1 MPARVLSKFRW
12 PPRGLG
18 LGTPLNSALATQ
30 DLRHFFVRSL
40 WLYLLAGVATA
51 STMMGLDLLLFS
63 GVSQE
68 HVRALGAQPVLVRC
82 LIVVYSAVTE
92 ELTFRLIVA
101 TLVAW
106 IALLALSRLG
116 PSSQSP
122 AIWLSILVSA
132 LLFGLAHV
140 GNLPNVPHPYLRAI
154 TLNGVAGIVLGWLY
168 WKRGLEAAI
177 AAHLAADV
185 FIYFGVASIL

>member
-1 MPARVLSKFRW
+1 MLARITSKVRW
-12 PPRGLG
+12 PPRRLG
-18 LGTPLNSALATQ
+18 LGTPLNSALAAAGT
-30 DLRHFFVRSL
+30 RHAFWRSL

-51 STMMGLDLLLFS
+51 ITMMGLDLLLFS

-82 LIVVYSAVTE
+82 FVVLYSSIVE
-92 ELTFRLIVA
+92 ELEFRLIFA

-116 PSSQSP
+116 RPSPSL
-122 AIWLSILVSA
+122 AIWLSILASA
-132 LLFGLAHV
+132 LYFGLAHV
-140 GNLPNVPHPYLRAI
+140 GNLPNVPHPYLRAF
-154 TLNGVAGIVLGWLY
+154 TLDGVAGIVLGWLY
-168 WKRGLEAAI
+168 WRRGLEAAI

-185 FIYFGVASIL
+185 FIYFGLASLL

>member
-1 MPARVLSKFRW
+1 MPARITSKVRW

-18 LGTPLNSALATQ
+18 LGTPLNSALASAVT
-30 DLRHFFVRSL
+30 RHAFWRSL

-51 STMMGLDLLLFS
+51 IVMMGLDLLLFS
-63 GVSQE
+63 GVSGE
-68 HVRALGAQPVLVRC
+68 RVRAVAAVPVLVRC
-82 LIVVYSAVTE
+82 WGLTYSVLAE
-92 ELTFRLIVA
+92 EAIYRLALATF
-101 TLVAW
+101 VAW

-116 PSSQSP
+116 RPSPSI

-140 GNLPNVPHPYLRAI
+140 GNVPNAPHPYLRAV
-154 TLNGVAGIVLGWLY
+154 TLDGVAGIVLAWLY
-168 WKRGLEAAI
+168 WRRGLEAAV

-185 FIYFGVASIL
+185 FIYFGLASML

>member
-1 MPARVLSKFRW
+1 MSARLTSKLRW

-18 LGTPLNSALATQ
+18 LGTPLNSALASAVT
-30 DLRHFFVRSL
+30 RHAFWGSL
-40 WLYLLAGVATA
+40 WLYLLAGIATA
-51 STMMGLDLLLFS
+51 IAMMGLDLLLFS

-82 LIVVYSAVTE
+82 LVVLYSAITE
-92 ELTFRLIVA
+92 ELEFRLVLA

-106 IALLALSRLG
+106 IALLALSGLDR
-116 PSSQSP
+116 PSPSV

-140 GNLPNVPHPYLRAI
+140 GNLPNVPHPYLRAV

-168 WKRGLEAAI
+168 WRRGLEAAI

-185 FIYFGVASIL
+185 FIYFGLASML

>member
-1 MPARVLSKFRW
+1 LAQLARKIRW
-12 PPRGLG
+12 PPSGLG
-18 LGTPLNSALATQ
+18 FGTPLNSALATAGT
-30 DLRHFFVRSL
+30 RHLFWRSL

-51 STMMGLDLLLFS
+51 VTMMALDLFFFS

-82 LIVVYSAVTE
+82 LVVLYAPIVE
-92 ELTFRLIVA
+92 ELEFRLVLA

-106 IALLALSRLG
+106 IALLALSGLDR
-116 PSSQSP
+116 PSPSV

-140 GNLPNVPHPYLRAI
+140 GNLPNVPHPYLRAV
-154 TLNGVAGIVLGWLY
+154 TLNGIAGIVLGWLY
-168 WKRGLEAAI
+168 WRRGLEAAI

-185 FIYFGVASIL
+185 FIYFGLASML

>member
-1 MPARVLSKFRW
+1 MLARVTSKVRW

-18 LGTPLNSALATQ
+18 LGTPLNSALAAADT
-30 DLRHFFVRSL
+30 RHAFWRSL
-40 WLYLLAGVATA
+40 WLYLLAGVSTA
-51 STMMGLDLLLFS
+51 ITMMGLDLLLFS

-68 HVRALGAQPVLVRC
+68 HVRALGAEPVLVRC
-82 LIVVYSAVTE
+82 LIVIYSAVTE
-92 ELTFRLIVA
+92 ELIYRLVLA

-106 IALLALSRLG
+106 LALLALPRLG
-116 PSSQSP
+116 LSSNSL
-122 AIWLSILVSA
+122 AIWFSIFVSA

-154 TLNGVAGIVLGWLY
+154 TLNGVAGIVLALLY

-185 FIYFGVASIL
+185 FIYFGLASML

>member
-1 MPARVLSKFRW
+1 MLARITSKLRW

-18 LGTPLNSALATQ
+18 LGTPLNSALAGAGS
-30 DLRHFFVRSL
+30 RHLFWRSL

-51 STMMGLDLLLFS
+51 ISMMGLDLLLFS

-68 HVRALGAQPVLVRC
+68 HVRALGAQPVLVRSF
-82 LIVVYSAVTE
+82 VVLYSAIEE
-92 ELTFRLIVA
+92 ELEFRLVLA

-106 IALLALSRLG
+106 IALFALSRLG
-116 PSSQSP
+116 RPSPSL

-140 GNLPNVPHPYLRAI
+140 GNLPNVPHSYLRAI

-168 WKRGLEAAI
+168 WRRGLEAAI

-185 FIYFGVASIL
+185 FIYFGLASML